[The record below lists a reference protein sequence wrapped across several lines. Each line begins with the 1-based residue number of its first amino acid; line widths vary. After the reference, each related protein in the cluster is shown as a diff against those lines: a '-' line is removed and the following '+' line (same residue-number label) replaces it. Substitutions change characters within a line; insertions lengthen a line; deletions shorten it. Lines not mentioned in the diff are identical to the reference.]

1 MTDPL
6 NSAVAEAQALE
17 AAGFRAGVRHV
28 CATLLAVLNDN
39 TLTDSDRWE
48 RVRAFVD
55 LAPVALEFEEMP

>member
-6 NSAVAEAQALE
+6 TAAIEEAQALE
-17 AAGFRAGVRHV
+17 AVGFRAGVRHV
-28 CATLLAVLNDN
+28 CATLLAVLNDD